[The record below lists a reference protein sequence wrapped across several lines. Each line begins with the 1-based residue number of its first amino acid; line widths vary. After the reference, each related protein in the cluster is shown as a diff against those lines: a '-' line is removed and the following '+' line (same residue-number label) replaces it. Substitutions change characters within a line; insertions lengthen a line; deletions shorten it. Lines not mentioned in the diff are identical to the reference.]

1 MKHTQWLKSGL
12 EMRQPS
18 IFIGRTNAEAPMLWP
33 ADAKGQLTGKDPD
46 AGKDWRQEKGVTEDE
61 TVGWHHWFNGHELGQ
76 TPGDSRGQGGLA
88 RCSPWGHKELDTT
101 ERLNNSSLTPVG
113 RKNSSDVGAHTAG
126 LPCCTLPL
134 GATTQHISW
143 ERLKPPRQ
151 WFSKRSLMSSIKV
164 TWELIRNAYSWPH
177 CRCESNWSLSELREL
192 VMDREAWRAAIHGVA
207 RSQIQLSD

>member
-1 MKHTQWLKSGL
+1 MITPSEGTAHQHSSFLHKIWALNQKEKCQVVEIQSSGS
-12 EMRQPS
+12 RQGTHPLLS
-18 IFIGRTNAEAPMLWP
+18 YLF
-33 ADAKGQLTGKDPD
+33 
-46 AGKDWRQEKGVTEDE
+46 V
-61 TVGWHHWFNGHELGQ
+61 HWYNGHELGQ

-101 ERLNNSSLTPVG
+101 ERLNNSSLKPVG

-134 GATTQHISW
+134 GVTTQHISW

-177 CRCESNWSLSELREL
+177 CRCESNW
-192 VMDREAWRAAIHGVA
+192 G
-207 RSQIQLSD
+207 